1 MLYIIIINLLTQC
14 FPNILCCRLLGKQLL
29 RMRCSCSK
37 TRSGTEFS
45 ANTIFKAT
53 IRASVY
59 VKIVDRSISMSDD
72 MVTARDN
79 ESRY

>member
-1 MLYIIIINLLTQC
+1 MFYYPDKYKIRLHIIIYYD
-14 FPNILCCRLLGKQLL
+14 FY
-29 RMRCSCSK
+29 
-37 TRSGTEFS
+37 
-45 ANTIFKAT
+45 AVKAT